1 MSHTYY
7 TLNVF
12 TDTPFQGAQIA
23 VFPEAENIEES
34 LLPKIAQELNL
45 SMTVFIHQ
53 NNSTDEQAFG
63 IRAFSPRQEVEFAA
77 PPILAAGHILAKT
90 GKVILEGQHTP
101 IVFKQNGQDI
111 IANITK
117 SEDATYPVQFTLQ
130 SNPIIDRY
138 TPSKQELAAI
148 LSLDEKD
155 IDNTQFKTLLVS
167 CGMPYLVIPVRSQ
180 EAIRKARFDTKEWG
194 QSSAPSS
201 AAQEILIFT
210 TKTDTSDTNF
220 HARLLGPTIGLHED
234 PPIASAMPSFTGYL
248 ASHDHIRDG
257 TYTFAIDRGTKETR
271 RSLLHIE
278 MDKRKGRALT
288 LRVEGQSVLISKS
301 TLL

>member
-23 VFPEAENIEES
+23 VFPEAENIEEA

-45 SMTVFIHQ
+45 SMTVFIQ
-53 NNSTDEQAFG
+53 PADTDIDAFK
-63 IRAFSPRQEVEFAA
+63 IRAFSPRQEVDFAA
-77 PPILAAGHILAKT
+77 PPILAAGHILAEI
-90 GKVILEGQHTP
+90 GKIKLKAKHTP
-101 IVFKQNGQDI
+101 VVFQQNDQNI
-111 IANITK
+111 TANITK
-117 SEDATYPVQFTLQ
+117 TDDKTYPVQFTLQ

-138 TPSKQELAAI
+138 TPAKQELAAI

-155 IDNTQFKTLLVS
+155 IDNSQYKTLLVS
-167 CGMPYLVIPVRSQ
+167 CGMPYLIIPLRSQ
-180 EAIRKARFDTKEWG
+180 DAVRKARFDTKEWG
-194 QSSAPSS
+194 QSSAPAS
-201 AAQEILIFT
+201 AAQEILVFS
-210 TKTDTSDTNF
+210 TKTNYSDTNF
-220 HARLLGPTIGLHED
+220 HARILGPTIGLHED
-234 PPIASAMPSFTGYL
+234 PPIASSMPSFTGYL

-257 TYTFAIDRGTKETR
+257 TYTFAIDRGSKETR
-271 RSLLHIE
+271 RSLLQIE

-288 LRVEGQSVLISKS
+288 LRVEGQSVLISKN

>member
-23 VFPEAENIEES
+23 VFPEAENIEEA

-45 SMTVFIHQ
+45 SMTVFIHPA
-53 NNSTDEQAFG
+53 DKDAFK

-77 PPILAAGHILAKT
+77 PPILAAGHILAET
-90 GKVILEGQHTP
+90 GKVKLEAKHTP
-101 IVFKQNGQDI
+101 IVFQQNDQNI
-111 IANITK
+111 TANITK
-117 SEDATYPVQFTLQ
+117 TDDETYPVQFTLQ

-155 IDNTQFKTLLVS
+155 IDNSEYKTLLVS
-167 CGMPYLVIPVRSQ
+167 CGMPYLIIPVKSQ
-180 EAIRKARFDTKEWG
+180 EAVRKARFDAKEWG

-201 AAQEILIFT
+201 AAQEILVFS
-210 TKTDTSDTNF
+210 TKTDSNDTNF
-220 HARLLGPTIGLHED
+220 HARILGPTIGLHED
-234 PPIASAMPSFTGYL
+234 PPIASSMPSFTGYL
-248 ASHDHIRDG
+248 ASHEHMRDG

-288 LRVEGQSVLISKS
+288 LRVEGQSVLISKN